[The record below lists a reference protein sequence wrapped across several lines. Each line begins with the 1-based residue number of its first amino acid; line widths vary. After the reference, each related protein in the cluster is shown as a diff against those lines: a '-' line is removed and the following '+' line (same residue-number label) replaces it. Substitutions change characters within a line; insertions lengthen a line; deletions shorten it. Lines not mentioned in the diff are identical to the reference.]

1 MYLARPNKSK
11 LPNPR
16 KCRIARILPRLLF
29 AFGLP
34 VALLPLSSALVGIG
48 PAHADLQV
56 CNQTDSQ
63 VGIAVGYKGQNGWIT
78 EGWWNLTPKGCEVL
92 LSGPLVARYYYIY
105 GVDYDLG
112 GEWTGTAFMCTRD
125 QEFTIAGTENCV
137 AQGNELTGFLEIDT
151 GSERQWT
158 VQLTEP
164 TEQGIGGR

>member
-1 MYLARPNKSK
+1 MYLASSDKPSFSS
-11 LPNPR
+11 PR
-16 KCRIARILPRLLF
+16 RRGKAAVLRQLLT
-29 AFGLP
+29 FGLP
-34 VALLPLSSALVGIG
+34 IALLSLSIPVIG
-48 PAHADLQV
+48 AGTARADLQV

-63 VGIAVGYKGQNGWIT
+63 VGIAVGYKGQDGWIT

-112 GEWTGTAFMCTRD
+112 GEWTGTSFMCTRD